1 MKATVVAI
9 KKGKAVIMTADGT
22 ILMIRNKNLMIGDVL
37 NMKEAKQTTRYRLGY
52 LLATAALFI
61 VLLSG
66 GVYAYYTPAY
76 NVSLDVNPGIVMEVN
91 MFERVIKAEGVN
103 DEAEQVL
110 ARVKVMNMKIED
122 ALNAAIEQMSEQGYL
137 PVDIENQ
144 IMVATST
151 RNQKDNDQLV
161 VRIRTSIQN
170 RIDEKGI
177 HAEVAVVGIGYDMVI
192 AAKAID
198 GMTPGKYNLI
208 VNLLNVDPEDVEDY
222 INVSVR
228 EIMSQYTEGKGNPN
242 SNEQENQNGS
252 EQGNQNGDDQGQ
264 NQNQNEAGDIDREQG
279 QTRPNDEPSGNKP
292 TDPGK
297 KN

>member
-22 ILMIRNKNLMIGDVL
+22 ILMIRNKNLIIGDVL

-66 GVYAYYTPAY
+66 GVYACYTPTY

-103 DEAEQVL
+103 EEAEQVL

-122 ALNAAIEQMSEQGYL
+122 ALNTAIEQMEKQGYL
-137 PVDIENQ
+137 PIDKENQ

-151 RNQKDNDQLV
+151 RNQNQDDQLT
-161 VRIRTSIQN
+161 VRIRSSIQN
-170 RIDEKGI
+170 RINENSI
-177 HAEVAVVGIGYDMVI
+177 HAEVAVVRIGYDMVI

-208 VNLLNVDPEDVEDY
+208 VNLLNVDPEDVDEYVD
-222 INVSVR
+222 VSVR
-228 EIMSQYTEGKGNPN
+228 EIMSQYNEEKGTPN
-242 SNEQENQNGS
+242 SNEQGNQNGS

-264 NQNQNEAGDIDREQG
+264 NQNEAGDLDRDQG